1 MSRARLQM
9 KWWTALLAAAC
20 LLLAGAAGIAQSTED
35 AGDWLAGQQDEDGWF
50 PWFPGGGPTT
60 NTQGPSA
67 LGLLAA
73 YFHTELEGYMDRALL
88 SGEYIL
94 DSLYLPDGGVSNWSD
109 GTPRIAMHD
118 PLFLEAMGLATG
130 ESVYTD
136 FLSTYYWDA
145 LEAGTYGDANH
156 TAASLGSSVVA
167 ARTGGGIGQL
177 SMWDIAPAAI
187 AAHVA
192 GRTDVRDGFM
202 GAILEG
208 LEAAPGPGTYDVIG
222 LAGAVW
228 ASALTGV
235 DLNPTAGRY
244 AGMNTEQLA
253 AELAGMTTSANPGA
267 FMWRSDAEDWFPD
280 DPTNGDLQSTAFA
293 IMALYALDADQ
304 YAEQIAHGV
313 AFIRSL
319 QLGDGAFDSWLGRN
333 NPNVEAH
340 AEGLTAIAA
349 VAPYIVF
356 VDQANA
362 GLGWGDDPAGTGIVI
377 GYDAFSSLADG
388 IDGVRPEGLVLVA
401 HGDYDATSPIRKPL
415 TVVSEE
421 GSASNTSLIGDMSLE
436 SRDILIGR
444 MGQGFSI
451 RGNITVTSGVD
462 ASTVSINW
470 NDIYGHVT
478 NEGDGTLDARYN
490 WWDDRHPRNA
500 TTGQVNYNPFLPR
513 PTDDVIS
520 FIERTGLPV
529 AEALSVL
536 DFLERRG
543 ARGELAWELRQ
554 KFGFT
559 LEEAMQLISDFGIAR
574 VHRAARHHTYERF
587 LNQLVGY
594 DPVPGGAA
602 GTFVD
607 KAVAGGAGTFDG
619 QVVDA
624 IYEIGEPIVVS
635 FALSDH
641 AGEEVIH
648 TGGLASLVLLSEDG
662 GKTLARVGL
671 VPYDEE
677 LGMYTVEMSTDNLPP
692 GFYELHIDMGAGTH
706 DTQLIELTE
715 PQS

>member
-1 MSRARLQM
+1 MTRAKLHM
-9 KWWTALLAAAC
+9 KWGTALLAAAC
-20 LLLAGAAGIAQSTED
+20 LLLTGAAGFAQSTQD
-35 AGDWLAGQQDEDGWF
+35 AGDWLADQQDEDGWF

-130 ESVYTD
+130 DSVYTD

-167 ARTGGGIGQL
+167 TRGQL

-192 GRTDVRDGFM
+192 GRTEVRDGFM

-244 AGMNTEQLA
+244 AGMSTEQLA
-253 AELAGMTTSANPGA
+253 AELAGMTKSANPGA

-280 DPTNGDLQSTAFA
+280 DPTNGDLQATAFA
-293 IMALYALDADQ
+293 IMALRAFDADV
-304 YAEQIAHGV
+304 YEETIAHGV

-319 QLGDGAFDSWLGRN
+319 QLGDGAFDGWLGRN
-333 NPNVEAH
+333 NPNVEGH
-340 AEGLTAIAA
+340 AEGLTAISA

-362 GLGWGDDPAGTGIVI
+362 GLGWGDDPAGAGIVV
-377 GYDAFSSLADG
+377 GYDAFGSLTDG

-401 HGDYDATSPIRKPL
+401 HGDYEATYPIRKPL
-415 TVVSEE
+415 TLISEE
-421 GSASNTSLIGDMSLE
+421 GSTSNTSLFGNMTLE

-451 RGNITVTSGVD
+451 RDNITVSSGVD
-462 ASTVSINW
+462 ASTISINW
-470 NDIYGHVT
+470 NDIYGRVT

-490 WWDDRHPRNA
+490 WWANRHPRNA
-500 TTGQVNYNPFLPR
+500 TTGEVNYRPFLPR
-513 PTDDVIS
+513 PVDEVIA

-529 AEALSVL
+529 TEALSVM
-536 DFLERRG
+536 DFLDGRG
-543 ARGELAWELRQ
+543 IRGELAWELRQ

-559 LEEAMQLISDFGIAR
+559 LDEGMQLISDFGIAR
-574 VHRAARHHTYERF
+574 VRRAARQNTYERF
-587 LNQLVGY
+587 LNQLAGY
-594 DPVPGGAA
+594 DPQPAGGA

-619 QVVDA
+619 QIVDA
-624 IYEIGEPIVVS
+624 IYEIGESIIVS
-635 FALSDH
+635 FELSDY

-648 TGGLASLVLLSEDG
+648 SGGLASLVLLTEDG
-662 GKTLARVGL
+662 GKSLARVRL

-677 LGMYTVEMSTDNLPP
+677 LGMYTVELSTDSLPP
-692 GFYELHIDMGAGTH
+692 GHYELHIDMGAGTH
-706 DTQLIELTE
+706 DTQLIELAK